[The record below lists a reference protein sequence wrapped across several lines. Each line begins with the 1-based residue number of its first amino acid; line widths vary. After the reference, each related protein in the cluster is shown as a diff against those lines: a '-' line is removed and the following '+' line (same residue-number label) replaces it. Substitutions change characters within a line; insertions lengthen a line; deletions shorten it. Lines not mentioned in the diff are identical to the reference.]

1 MKSSTP
7 LFAGIFVLFLGM
19 LGCEKEYV
27 NPSPIENILG
37 DYDVTCCGWD
47 QGKRMRII
55 PINDSMVDIRV
66 LSNYPNNLRT
76 YSRVFK
82 NLIILP
88 KRSPWLVDSIFFY
101 IYDNQHNQVGDI
113 STPKRGVYID
123 VHTTDS
129 VTNSYQIILAT
140 KRKD

>member
-1 MKSSTP
+1 MKSSIT
-7 LFAGIFVLFLGM
+7 LFAGLFVFFFAVLS
-19 LGCEKEYV
+19 CEKEDI
-27 NPSPIENILG
+27 NPSPIKSILG
-37 DYDVTCCGWD
+37 EYDVTCCGWD
-47 QGKRMRII
+47 KGKRLRIV
-55 PINDSMVDIRV
+55 PINDSIVDIRV
-66 LSNYPNNLRT
+66 LSNYPDNLRT

-82 NLIILP
+82 NLIIIP

-113 STPKRGVYID
+113 STPKRGIYLD

-140 KRKD
+140 KLTN